1 MTESN
6 SHLFTSFL
14 CFCSCELWLLNLPC
28 SPAPILSFSH
38 WNTFWVRV
46 YLIIPCQ
53 KGDLNPSSLC
63 LADCPHYDASVET
76 APWLQCSSPAAR
88 FFWPYL
94 ARSIHSGFI
103 WKAQNNLSIK
113 FMSPHHFQWRF
124 TQQFSKK
131 SKQLNILKISFSV
144 NSQLP
149 HISKK
154 NIFLWLTLFS
164 FFEHQQNLDKNP
176 RLTT

>member
-1 MTESN
+1 M
-6 SHLFTSFL
+6 
-14 CFCSCELWLLNLPC
+14 
-28 SPAPILSFSH
+28 
-38 WNTFWVRV
+38 

-53 KGDLNPSSLC
+53 KGDLNPKLPLPGWLPSLRC
-63 LADCPHYDASVET
+63 QCKNSPMAAVS
-76 APWLQCSSPAAR
+76 WLLCSFPTAR
-88 FFWPYL
+88 FFLDKPYL
-94 ARSIHSGFI
+94 LRSIHSGLI
-103 WKAQNNLSIK
+103 WKAHNNLSVK
-113 FMSPHHFQWRF
+113 FMFPNHFHWRF
-124 TQQFSKK
+124 TLQFSMK

-149 HISKK
+149 RISKK